1 MTPTDQLLGLVMNEG
16 LSASMTRKN
25 LVLWGYNPNPNY
37 GLTQPI
43 KLADYRSQK
52 QQDQWRKEGWVT
64 GVYGEGDEPL
74 GLILLVERMR
84 KESQLAEASR

>member
-1 MTPTDQLLGLVMNEG
+1 MEADR
-16 LSASMTRKN
+16 LSTLDAHSGDTEMTRKN
-25 LVLWGYNPNPNY
+25 LALWGYNPNPNY

-64 GVYGEGDEPL
+64 GVYGAGDEPL
-74 GLILLVERMR
+74 GLMLVVDKMR
-84 KESQLAEASR
+84 KESQLMEASR

>member
-1 MTPTDQLLGLVMNEG
+1 MTPTDQLLELVMNES
-16 LSASMTRKN
+16 LSASMTRRN

-64 GVYGEGDEPL
+64 GVYGAGDEPL
-74 GLILLVERMR
+74 GLILLTERMR
-84 KESQLAEASR
+84 KKSQLAEASR